1 MQITTEIYNKD
12 DSSESLEI
20 SSGQRFNSSSS
31 FPAFDALLYFVN
43 MFYLTKPT
51 VAEIRDFLENCR
63 VDDFSYAE
71 IGASRSDEAFETA
84 AEYSFDHNRIKVGSG
99 AGDYAKA
106 VEAVK
111 SWKMFDLSWVELH
124 RSDTP
129 IVVGENVA
137 VLASH
142 FGFWSLNA
150 SRIVYLIEENDGV
163 TEKFGFAY
171 GTLTEHGESGEER
184 FTVEFHKE
192 SGEVWYDLYAFSKP
206 QHILAQIGF
215 PVARMLQ
222 SEFAEDS
229 KKAMVRAL
237 RN

>member
-1 MQITTEIYNKD
+1 
-12 DSSESLEI
+12 
-20 SSGQRFNSSSS
+20 
-31 FPAFDALLYFVN
+31 
-43 MFYLTKPT
+43 MFCLTKPT
-51 VAEIRDFLENCR
+51 AAEIRNFLKHCR
-63 VDDFSYAE
+63 ADDFSYAE
-71 IGASRSDEAFETA
+71 IGSSRFGERFETA
-84 AEYSFDHNRIKVGSG
+84 AEYSFDHNRIKIGNG
-99 AGDYAKA
+99 AEDYGKA

-124 RSDTP
+124 RTDTP
-129 IVVGENVA
+129 IIVGENVA

-150 SRIVYLIEENDGV
+150 SRIVYLIEENDGAV
-163 TEKFGFAY
+163 EKFGFAY

-192 SGEVWYDLYAFSKP
+192 NGEVWYDLYAFSKP

-215 PVARMLQ
+215 PIARMLQ

-229 KKAMVRAL
+229 KKAMVRAG
-237 RN
+237 RNKSIPTDCSP